1 MIHIIE
7 NVHTYLYVH
16 VHVSITRVFD
26 MHEIYVYDI
35 LARVC

>member
-1 MIHIIE
+1 MIHFIE
-7 NVHTYLYVH
+7 NVHTYLY